1 MLIIVIFVNDPKSE
15 RNIFSLDLCF
25 ILYVISMKS
34 QHEIRF
40 FLIEKKSYELYRT
53 VIQLFD
59 RELRNI
65 DDRMFKS
72 QVLYKDENNSDNT

>member
-1 MLIIVIFVNDPKSE
+1 
-15 RNIFSLDLCF
+15 
-25 ILYVISMKS
+25 MKS

-40 FLIEKKSYELYRT
+40 FLIEKSPMSYIRT